1 MRQSGQAAISGIE
14 NRIFLEQPG
23 YSPANPNAKPRF
35 RIERILFPL
44 VFALV
49 VLTMRRRLN
58 AARTAVSDA
67 D

>member
-1 MRQSGQAAISGIE
+1 M
-14 NRIFLEQPG
+14 EQPG

-58 AARTAVSDA
+58 AARTAVSDV